1 MRFFSTLCRAASS
14 LIALACL
21 AALYSGAEAVA
32 QFSQDSSAAP
42 AIVRLYGDGTIE
54 LNGAPSGSLSDLSQV
69 KAGVVRFFAERRKAK
84 GMRIDPEDL
93 RNPCGDKPVV
103 IQADASLKYGM
114 VVDLILAVRA
124 AYANPLKV
132 EASDDPNDPYA
143 MTPAEPCLQRAAD
156 IKPNPL
162 TLVVAVTSERKL
174 VLNGDEMGTTDDT
187 SRLAQK
193 LTDIFQTRAE
203 MRAYR
208 PGTDK
213 VEKTT
218 YIRAARSL
226 SFGEVKQVMDAVKQ
240 AGADPTGLQVD
251 DLPNLIVR

>member
-1 MRFFSTLCRAASS
+1 MGIFSTLRRAAS
-14 LIALACL
+14 LVALACL
-21 AALYSGAEAVA
+21 AALYSGVEANA
-32 QFSQDSSAAP
+32 QSDQDSSASP

-69 KAGVVRFFAERRKAK
+69 RAGVERFFAERRKAK

-93 RNPCGDKPVV
+93 RNPCGEKPVV

-124 AYANPLKV
+124 TQANPLKV

-143 MTPAEPCLQRAAD
+143 MTPAEPCLEKAAD

-162 TLVVAVTSERKL
+162 TLVVAVTSDRRL
-174 VLNGDEMGTTDDT
+174 VLNTDEIGTTDDT

-193 LTDIFQTRAE
+193 LTDIFQQRAE

-208 PGTDK
+208 PGTEK

-218 YIRAARSL
+218 YIKAARSL
-226 SFGEVKQVMDAVKQ
+226 SFGEVKQLMDRVKQ
-240 AGADPTGLQVD
+240 AGADPTGLQID
-251 DLPNLIVR
+251 DLPD